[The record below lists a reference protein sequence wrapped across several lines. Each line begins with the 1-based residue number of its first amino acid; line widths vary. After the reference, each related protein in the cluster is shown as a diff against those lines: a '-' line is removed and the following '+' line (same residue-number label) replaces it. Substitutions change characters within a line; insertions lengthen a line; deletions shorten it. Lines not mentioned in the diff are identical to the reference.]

1 MNLSVDRE
9 RINNYVLE
17 LCRQNK
23 VECNWHFSD
32 TTNSMYYRVYTED
45 SDVCFRISDH
55 AKKKNNI
62 PSIIVGRSTKLFQIS
77 KFVQNRIKY
86 LKQRPARTIFAEFM
100 RAQNGIV
107 SCAGEFHVYHIG
119 GAKYGIA
126 R

>member
-1 MNLSVDRE
+1 MNTAVQKCSGEV
-9 RINNYVLE
+9 
-17 LCRQNK
+17 
-23 VECNWHFSD
+23 
-32 TTNSMYYRVYTED
+32 

-100 RAQNGIV
+100 RTQNGII
-107 SCAGEFHVYHIG
+107 SCAGEFHIYHIG